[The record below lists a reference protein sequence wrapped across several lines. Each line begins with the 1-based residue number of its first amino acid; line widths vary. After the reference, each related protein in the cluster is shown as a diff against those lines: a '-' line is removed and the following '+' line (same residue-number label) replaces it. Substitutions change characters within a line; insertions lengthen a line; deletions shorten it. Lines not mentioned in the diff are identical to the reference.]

1 MHKITKIEKQTK
13 RDRYNIYLG
22 GVYGFSVS
30 SRILVDYSLG
40 ENQGLTDKQIE
51 EIKNADEESKA
62 YNRAILI
69 LSYRANTEGEIKT
82 KLSKNFSETVVEKV
96 ILKLKEQRLI
106 NDADFAERY
115 IEQSK
120 KGKKLVGLELL
131 KKGVDKETINSL
143 MLDKD
148 ETQELENA
156 LKHAERVIK
165 KYEKSDIQTQKTK
178 LYENLTRKGFSYD
191 IFKQVVRDLGIG

>member
-82 KLSKNFSETVVEKV
+82 KASQYSFDS
-96 ILKLKEQRLI
+96 I
-106 NDADFAERY
+106 A
-115 IEQSK
+115 
-120 KGKKLVGLELL
+120 L

-191 IFKQVVRDLGIG
+191 IFKQVVRDLGIW